1 MSVQGS
7 HTMIALVVKSAMVS
21 NTRCVHGTLCVFAC
35 VMQSLGT
42 LRAQEYRLST
52 KVLQHSWK

>member
-21 NTRCVHGTLCVFAC
+21 NINGVHGTLCVFAC
-35 VMQSLGT
+35 VIQ
-42 LRAQEYRLST
+42 
-52 KVLQHSWK
+52 